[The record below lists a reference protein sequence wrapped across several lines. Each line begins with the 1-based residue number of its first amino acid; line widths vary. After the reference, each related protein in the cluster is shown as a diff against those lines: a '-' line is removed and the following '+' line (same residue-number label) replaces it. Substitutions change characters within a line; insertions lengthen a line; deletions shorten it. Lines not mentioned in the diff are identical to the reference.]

1 MVSIPRDAYLPN
13 KAYEDS
19 EFALDKLTHTG
30 LYGIDTTVE
39 TVEDFFDIDIDYY
52 ARISFSSV
60 IEIVDALG
68 GIDVDVE
75 IDFCEQ
81 DEYRNKDEAHQI
93 CLSSGEQHLDGQQ
106 ALAYARHRKTA
117 GYDTA
122 GRERAQQRILK
133 AIIDKTL
140 SLDGFIARSVNG
152 HHPLLCGNKHACF

>member
-1 MVSIPRDAYLPN
+1 MSQWYPFRVDAYLPN

-93 CLSSGEQHLDGQQ
+93 CLSSGEDSIST
-106 ALAYARHRKTA
+106 ASRHWPMP
-117 GYDTA
+117 
-122 GRERAQQRILK
+122 
-133 AIIDKTL
+133 AIAKQPVMI
-140 SLDGFIARSVNG
+140 RQEENG
-152 HHPLLCGNKHACF
+152 HSSVS